1 MYKADFV
8 GDDSDTWERFVEYAR
23 THDRGARNDLIERH
37 LPLAESLARRYE
49 GRGEPAADLRQVAM
63 IGLLKAIERF
73 DPWRGVPFASFA
85 VPTVRGELRRHF
97 RDTGWTVRVPRR
109 VQELHLDLRDVAGEL
124 GHRLGR
130 SPTMPEIAEAAGV
143 DEEAVLEGMD
153 AARLYRVLSL
163 DAPARSESDGSLA
176 ELLGAPD
183 RELAAAEAREAV
195 RPMLDVLAARER
207 RIVYLRFFE
216 ERTQTEIAELVG
228 ISQMHVSRLLES
240 SLRLMR
246 SSATAPPVGAGRLG

>member
-8 GDDSDTWERFVEYAR
+8 GDDAETWDLFVEYHR
-23 THDRGARNDLIERH
+23 TGDRAVRNELIERH
-37 LPLAESLARRYE
+37 LALAESLARRYE
-49 GRGEPAADLRQVAM
+49 GRGEPAPDLRQVAM

-109 VQELHLDLRDVAGEL
+109 LQELHLDLREVASEL
-124 GHRLGR
+124 AHRLGR
-130 SPTMPEIAEAAGV
+130 SPTIPEIAEAAGV
-143 DEEAVLEGMD
+143 EEEAVLEGME

-163 DAPARSESDGSLA
+163 DAPAGGESNGALS
-176 ELLGAPD
+176 ELLGAAD

-195 RPMLDVLAARER
+195 RPMLDTLAERER
-207 RIVYLRFFE
+207 RIVYLRYFE

-228 ISQMHVSRLLES
+228 VSQMHVSRLLES

-246 SSATAPPVGAGRLG
+246 SSATAPPAAHLT